1 MGVGMKNSYP
11 VPEVLKPRA
20 GFRSVIFAK
29 DQPEYLQ
36 LPALTNGHQVETQW
50 KFSWRDR
57 LRILWSGRVWLTFL
71 TFGKPLQ
78 PSRLAAFRDP
88 PDEDPEIDEAESPHD
103 AVEIRPDV
111 ERLA

>member
-1 MGVGMKNSYP
+1 VNYP
-11 VPEVLKPRA
+11 TPELPKPRT
-20 GFRSVIFAK
+20 GFRAVIFAK

-50 KFSWRDR
+50 KFSLRDR
-57 LRILWSGRVWLTFL
+57 LRILFSGRVWLTFL

-88 PDEDPEIDEAESPHD
+88 LDEDPEIVEGESPRE
-103 AVEIRPDV
+103 AIEIRPDV
-111 ERLA
+111 EHLA